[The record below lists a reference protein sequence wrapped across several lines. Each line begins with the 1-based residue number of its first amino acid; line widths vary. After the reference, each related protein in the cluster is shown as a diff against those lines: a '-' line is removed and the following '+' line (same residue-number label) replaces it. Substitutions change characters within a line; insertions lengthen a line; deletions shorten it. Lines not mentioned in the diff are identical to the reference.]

1 MYINNSKED
10 MKVIVLNVTY
20 RCENGMREAF
30 LDKIKAEGI
39 DLGSRNEEGNIC
51 YEYFFSTSTSDVL
64 FLLEK
69 WKDAEAVEFHKKQ
82 PHFLRLGELKSEF
95 VEETTIEKYEV

>member
-1 MYINNSKED
+1 M
-10 MKVIVLNVTY
+10 IVLNVTY
-20 RCENGMREAF
+20 RCKHGMREAF
-30 LDKIKAEGI
+30 LDVIKTEGI
-39 DLGSRNEEGNIC
+39 DSGSRNEEGNIC
-51 YEYFFSTSTSDVL
+51 YEYFFSISSPDVL

-95 VEETTIEKYEV
+95 VEETTIGKYEV